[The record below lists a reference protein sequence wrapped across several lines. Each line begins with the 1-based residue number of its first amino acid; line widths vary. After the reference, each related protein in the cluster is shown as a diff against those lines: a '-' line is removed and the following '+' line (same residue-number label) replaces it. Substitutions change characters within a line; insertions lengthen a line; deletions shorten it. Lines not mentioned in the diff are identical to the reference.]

1 MVGFI
6 MCFGYILDKN
16 GHSHAQPTSYHIMDL
31 PRNRCT
37 PQNNGSGMKPMF
49 KPFQTIDFWLPFTF
63 FPQPQIMLLV
73 MHSCIHVYIYNM
85 I

>member
-1 MVGFI
+1 MVGFM
-6 MCFGYILDKN
+6 MCVGYILDQN
-16 GHSHAQPTSYHIMDL
+16 GHSHAQPTSYHMMDL

-49 KPFQTIDFWLPFTF
+49 KPFQTIDFWLPSTF
-63 FPQPQIMLLV
+63 STAPNNIIGHAFMYT
-73 MHSCIHVYIYNM
+73 YINIY